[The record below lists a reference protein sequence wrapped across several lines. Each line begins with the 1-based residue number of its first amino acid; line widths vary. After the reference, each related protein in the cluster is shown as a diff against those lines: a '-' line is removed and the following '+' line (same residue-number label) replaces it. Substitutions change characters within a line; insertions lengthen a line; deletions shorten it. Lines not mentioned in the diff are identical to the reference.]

1 MRTRDELFREA
12 QRRVAARRQ
21 RAVTRAQAARATAY
35 ALHPELPAA
44 EDAVRQAGL
53 KLARAAAQGGVEA
66 ADAGT
71 EAQAA
76 LDTARRELEAAQAAL
91 DAARKAAGY
100 PEENGGAAFAP
111 VYACPDCKDTGI
123 LNGAAC
129 HCVQALARALRREDI
144 NQSSPL
150 ALCGF
155 DTFELER
162 YPDAPDPDLGVSVR
176 EYMGKVLLYCQQYAD
191 KFTPESPSLMFTGTA
206 GLGKTH
212 LALAIADAVLERGH
226 DVLYASAAALVAQ
239 LGQEHFDFDSG
250 QEWYH
255 ACAEAELLILDDLG
269 TEYVNAL
276 TVSMLYE
283 LINTRMLCRRP
294 TIYTSNITDPA
305 VFEARYTEKVASRIL
320 GSCKEFRFFGEDQRR
335 ARR

>member
-21 RAVTRAQAARATAY
+21 RAVTQAQAARGTAF
-35 ALHPELPAA
+35 ALHPELAAA
-44 EDAVRQAGL
+44 EDAVRRAGL
-53 KLARAAAQGGVEA
+53 ALAMAAVQDESQTKQAEARAALA
-66 ADAGT
+66 
-71 EAQAA
+71 
-76 LDTARRELEAAQAAL
+76 AAQQAL
-91 DAARKAAGY
+91 TDARQRAGY
-100 PEENGGAAFAP
+100 GDAGAAFAP
-111 VYACPDCKDTGI
+111 VYTCPDCQDTGT
-123 LNGAAC
+123 LNGVPC
-129 HCVQALARALRREDI
+129 HCVQELVRRLRREDI
-144 NQSSPL
+144 NRSSPL
-150 ALCGF
+150 ELCGF
-155 DTFELER
+155 DTFELDR
-162 YPDAPDPDLGVSVR
+162 YPTAVDPDLGVSVR
-176 EYMGKVLLYCQQYAD
+176 EYMGKVLKYCQQYAD

-320 GSCKEFRFFGEDQRR
+320 GSCKEFRFFGADQRR
-335 ARR
+335 AGR